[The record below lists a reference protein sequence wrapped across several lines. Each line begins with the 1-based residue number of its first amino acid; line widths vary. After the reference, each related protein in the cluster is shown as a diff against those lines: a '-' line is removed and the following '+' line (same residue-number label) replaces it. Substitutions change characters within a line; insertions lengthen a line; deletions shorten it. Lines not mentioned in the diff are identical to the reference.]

1 MAAVLGKQGGLL
13 IVPDEGLADA
23 GWRYGKQAGDLEAPF
38 VCPMALASLG
48 GFRQARTVRLI
59 PIEPTITG
67 AAFAYR
73 AFVMQRGLFISW
85 QEKRKT
91 RPALDELFGS
101 LMCFI
106 GYCQDDVDYA
116 GQLAQVKAMGFD
128 PGLGLPCGL

>member
-1 MAAVLGKQGGLL
+1 MQGMLWQGGGAPCDKRVTSRHHDGFSLAMAAVLGKQGGLL

-73 AFVMQRGLFISW
+73 AFVMQRGRFISW

-91 RPALDELFGS
+91 RPGAALRWLDSACRQYL
-101 LMCFI
+101 
-106 GYCQDDVDYA
+106 
-116 GQLAQVKAMGFD
+116 
-128 PGLGLPCGL
+128 